1 MARRVVVGSLEVEY
15 DEVGEG
21 ERPFVL
27 VHGFSGSR
35 DDFADVLDPLGA
47 LGRTLVPDLRGH
59 GGTTNARRLCRN

>member
-1 MARRVVVGSLEVEY
+1 MARRVAVGSLEVEY

-35 DDFADVLDPLGA
+35 DDCAPRRRRREVVL
-47 LGRTLVPDLRGH
+47 
-59 GGTTNARRLCRN
+59 TN